1 MQRAVYFDSLST
13 VRSEKNVSTVFTDH
27 TLESESCL
35 KGRIFMDN
43 HIFPFLWMRGKEES
57 ILRRELAQIRECGI
71 KAVCLEARPHDDFC
85 GPLWW
90 RDMDIVL
97 DEAQKYGMNVWIL
110 DDRHFPTGYANG
122 GIEKHPERKKLY
134 LACST
139 SDIFGK
145 KGKHTLDISRMLKPS
160 IGYWDIG
167 KPVDYAERANNRLFA
182 ILALP
187 FAGDDIFEEKVLDL
201 TDSYDGERFADFE
214 LPGGQWRIHV
224 LYTTRT
230 DGGADN
236 YINMIDKES
245 AHTQIEGVYE
255 AHYEKY
261 GHLFGSVISG
271 FFSDEPQF
279 GNVTAYNFWDTQIG
293 RCRMQLPWSAELE
306 ERLRAV
312 YEPLGGL
319 ACWLPFLFTES
330 DSRMMRTKIRQDY
343 MDQVSLLYKQNFSDA
358 VGDWCAAHGVEY
370 IGHVVEDNGLHSRL
384 GMGAAHYFR
393 AMSGQH
399 MAGIDD
405 IGGQFFFGAANLH
418 RKGMTDTDGE
428 FFHHVLGRL
437 GASAGHLD
445 PKKKGRTMA
454 ELFGAYGWNFGVR
467 DMQYLLEHFLTKG
480 INYLVPHAFS
490 MAEYPDPDCPPH
502 YYAGGNNPEFPYFAR
517 LMKYAERMCG
527 LLSGGQHVPSC
538 AVLYDAEGDWNGDNL
553 PMQKICRVLD
563 EGEIDYLKWDFNR
576 SIADVFSHTASHQ
589 GKVLHEY
596 ILGLY
601 DFLERLCRRYPD
613 MLIEGCAG
621 GGGRFDAGMLYYAP
635 QIWCSDNTD
644 AIDRLRI
651 QYGTSFGYPVSCVGA
666 HVSTVPNEQN
676 GRITPLKTRGI
687 VAMSGTFGYELDP
700 GKLTDEEKREIRQQ
714 IIERNR
720 FAEII
725 LNGKYYRLSDP
736 FHDDVA
742 AWLFVSRDKKEALLN
757 IVNLEVHG
765 NRPVTYVKLNGLQAG
780 AMYRDDASEKEYPA
794 DVLMQTGMPV
804 LIGLPSVP
812 ADREYQSIQILLR
825 KQD

>member
-1 MQRAVYFDSLST
+1 MRPVLLNSWEAFYMDFDGA
-13 VRSEKNVSTVFTDH
+13 D
-27 TLESESCL
+27 
-35 KGRIFMDN
+35 
-43 HIFPFLWMRGKEES
+43 
-57 ILRRELAQIRECGI
+57 
-71 KAVCLEARPHDDFC
+71 
-85 GPLWW
+85 
-90 RDMDIVL
+90 
-97 DEAQKYGMNVWIL
+97 
-110 DDRHFPTGYANG
+110 
-122 GIEKHPERKKLY
+122 
-134 LACST
+134 
-139 SDIFGK
+139 
-145 KGKHTLDISRMLKPS
+145 
-160 IGYWDIG
+160 
-167 KPVDYAERANNRLFA
+167 
-182 ILALP
+182 ILALAEQAKSLGIEMVVMDDGW
-187 FAGDDIFEEKVLDL
+187 FGARDDDLRALGDWFVNEKKLGGKLKDLGQQIHAKGLQFGIWVEPEMVNEVSCLFREHPDWAMAVPGRNPVRGRNQLVLDF
-201 TDSYDGERFADFE
+201 SR
-214 LPGGQWRIHV
+214 
-224 LYTTRT
+224 
-230 DGGADN
+230 
-236 YINMIDKES
+236 KE
-245 AHTQIEGVYE
+245 V
-255 AHYEKY
+255 
-261 GHLFGSVISG
+261 V
-271 FFSDEPQF
+271 DE
-279 GNVTAYNFWDTQIG
+279 I
-293 RCRMQLPWSAELE
+293 
-306 ERLRAV
+306 
-312 YEPLGGL
+312 
-319 ACWLPFLFTES
+319 
-330 DSRMMRTKIRQDY
+330 
-343 MDQVSLLYKQNFSDA
+343 
-358 VGDWCAAHGVEY
+358 
-370 IGHVVEDNGLHSRL
+370 
-384 GMGAAHYFR
+384 FR
-393 AMSGQH
+393 
-399 MAGIDD
+399 
-405 IGGQFFFGAANLH
+405 
-418 RKGMTDTDGE
+418 R
-428 FFHHVLGRL
+428 
-437 GASAGHLD
+437 
-445 PKKKGRTMA
+445 
-454 ELFGAYGWNFGVR
+454 
-467 DMQYLLEHFLTKG
+467 
-480 INYLVPHAFS
+480 
-490 MAEYPDPDCPPH
+490 
-502 YYAGGNNPEFPYFAR
+502 
-517 LMKYAERMCG
+517 
-527 LLSGGQHVPSC
+527 
-538 AVLYDAEGDWNGDNL
+538 
-553 PMQKICRVLD
+553 ICRVLD
-563 EGEIDYLKWDFNR
+563 EGKIDYLKWDFNR

>member
-1 MQRAVYFDSLST
+1 MSVRIDESGRLFTIHTCHTTYQMKADDKGVLLHLYYGTRTAGSAEYLLTYSDRGFAANPFDAGLDRTYSLDVLPQEFPVSGTGDMRSPAMILRTGDGTTACDLRFKSYSLENGKYALQGLPAVYAEKEEAQTLKIILEDTAGLVEVTLLYGVLPELDIITRSVIVRSLSEQKVILEKILSANIDFLT
-13 VRSEKNVSTVFTDH
+13 GKYDLITFQGRHAMERSPEKTPVTHLELEVGTRRGQSSHQINPLMILAEEGTSERTGSCYALQFVYSGGFSGCAGMDQFNQTRIQLGLMSEKFSWPLEQGETFTAPEVIMSFSAEGLTRLSQNLQD
-27 TLESESCL
+27 CL
-35 KGRIFMDN
+35 RT
-43 HIFPFLWMRGKEES
+43 HVCRGK
-57 ILRRELAQIRECGI
+57 
-71 KAVCLEARPHDDFC
+71 
-85 GPLWW
+85 W
-90 RDMDIVL
+90 RDRVRPVLLNSWEAFYMDF
-97 DEAQKYGMNVWIL
+97 DGA
-110 DDRHFPTGYANG
+110 D
-122 GIEKHPERKKLY
+122 
-134 LACST
+134 
-139 SDIFGK
+139 
-145 KGKHTLDISRMLKPS
+145 
-160 IGYWDIG
+160 
-167 KPVDYAERANNRLFA
+167 
-182 ILALP
+182 ILALAEQAKSLGIEMVVMDDGW
-187 FAGDDIFEEKVLDL
+187 FGARDDDLRALGDWFVNEKKLGGKLKDLGQQIHAKGLQFGIWVEPEMVNEVSCLFREHPDWAMAVPGRNPVRGRNQLVLDF
-201 TDSYDGERFADFE
+201 SR
-214 LPGGQWRIHV
+214 
-224 LYTTRT
+224 
-230 DGGADN
+230 
-236 YINMIDKES
+236 KE
-245 AHTQIEGVYE
+245 V
-255 AHYEKY
+255 
-261 GHLFGSVISG
+261 V
-271 FFSDEPQF
+271 DE
-279 GNVTAYNFWDTQIG
+279 I
-293 RCRMQLPWSAELE
+293 
-306 ERLRAV
+306 
-312 YEPLGGL
+312 
-319 ACWLPFLFTES
+319 
-330 DSRMMRTKIRQDY
+330 
-343 MDQVSLLYKQNFSDA
+343 
-358 VGDWCAAHGVEY
+358 
-370 IGHVVEDNGLHSRL
+370 
-384 GMGAAHYFR
+384 FR
-393 AMSGQH
+393 
-399 MAGIDD
+399 
-405 IGGQFFFGAANLH
+405 
-418 RKGMTDTDGE
+418 R
-428 FFHHVLGRL
+428 
-437 GASAGHLD
+437 
-445 PKKKGRTMA
+445 
-454 ELFGAYGWNFGVR
+454 
-467 DMQYLLEHFLTKG
+467 
-480 INYLVPHAFS
+480 
-490 MAEYPDPDCPPH
+490 
-502 YYAGGNNPEFPYFAR
+502 
-517 LMKYAERMCG
+517 
-527 LLSGGQHVPSC
+527 
-538 AVLYDAEGDWNGDNL
+538 
-553 PMQKICRVLD
+553 ICRVLD